1 MATLMGT
8 PYERGKTD
16 GIVSRL
22 VDAPIE
28 EGLVVY
34 DAGNGKVAGMA
45 SSKVPFGVMGQN
57 EIVGASVV
65 VTGLKVYVQADDACS
80 PTVGA
85 PVYVTDAGKVTHDSS
100 STTAINATFAEGA
113 LKQNGV
119 VENTASKAYNK
130 KCVAINFAGGF

>member
-8 PYERGKTD
+8 PYERGKSD
-16 GIVSRL
+16 AIVSRL

-34 DAGNGKVAGMA
+34 DAGNGKVAVMA
-45 SSKVPFGVMGQN
+45 NSKVPFGVMGQN

-65 VTGLKVYVQADDACS
+65 VTGLKVYVQADNACA

-85 PVYVTDAGKVTHDSS
+85 PVYVTDEGKVTHDSS
-100 STTAINATFAEGA
+100 ATTAINATFAEGA
-113 LKQNGV
+113 LKENGV
-119 VENTASKAYNK
+119 VDNTSTKANNR